1 MARLS
6 LRDRFF
12 TPPVARA
19 ITSPSGILALGAGA
33 SLGILTGGGALAAL
47 VVGVIAYSARVGLAI
62 PRTPQ
67 DERIDAFTL
76 SEPWRHYVQD
86 ALQAH
91 TRFKEAVEGARSG
104 PTKDRLR
111 EIDERVSTGVREVW
125 RIARRGHDLVDA
137 RRRLDPDAIR
147 RDIATTQA
155 AAEAAGAGPD
165 VHGATLARTMES
177 LRAQLATLERL
188 ERVIADADSR
198 LRLLNA
204 RLDEAAARTIE
215 LAVQAHDA
223 ADLGGLG
230 DDVDQMVDE
239 MEALRQA
246 IEETSGGTSTGT
258 GPGMTGAG

>member
-19 ITSPSGILALGAGA
+19 ITSPSGILALGVGAGV
-33 SLGILTGGGALAAL
+33 GILTGGGALAAVALAL
-47 VVGVIAYSARVGLAI
+47 VAYAGRVGLAI

-67 DERIDAFTL
+67 DERIDPFTL

-91 TRFKEAVEGARSG
+91 ARFREAVRGARPG
-104 PTKDRLR
+104 PTQDRLR
-111 EIDERVSTGVREVW
+111 EIDDRVETGVREVW
-125 RIARRGHDLVDA
+125 RIARRGHDLVGA
-137 RRRLDPDAIR
+137 RRQLDPDSIR
-147 RDIATTQA
+147 RDMALTEA
-155 AAEAAGAGPD
+155 AARQPGASP
-165 VHGATLARTMES
+165 VTTERTMEA
-177 LRAQLATLERL
+177 LRAQLGTVERL

-198 LRLLNA
+198 LRLLDA

-215 LAVQAHDA
+215 LAVQAGDVA
-223 ADLGGLG
+223 ELGGLG

-246 IEETSGGTSTGT
+246 IEETSGTGGDGTT
-258 GPGMTGAG
+258 MTGAG

>member
-19 ITSPSGILALGAGA
+19 ITSPTGILALGAGA
-33 SLGILTGGGALAAL
+33 GLGILTGGGIVAAVVLGL
-47 VVGVIAYSARVGLAI
+47 VAYAGRVGLAI
-62 PRTPQ
+62 PRADQ
-67 DERIDAFTL
+67 GERIDPFTL
-76 SEPWRHYVQD
+76 SEPWRHFVQD
-86 ALQAH
+86 AIQAQR
-91 TRFKEAVEGARSG
+91 RFADAVHDARPG
-104 PTKDRLR
+104 PTQDRLR
-111 EIDERVSTGVREVW
+111 QIEHRVEIGVREVW
-125 RIARRGHDLVDA
+125 RIARRGHDLVAA

-147 RDIATTQA
+147 REMAATQA
-155 AAEAAGAGPD
+155 NASQPWAVGS
-165 VHGATLARTMES
+165 TLEQTMES
-177 LRAQLATLERL
+177 LRAQLATVERL

-215 LAVQAHDA
+215 LSVQASDV

-230 DDVDQMVDE
+230 HEVDTMVDE

-246 IEETSGGTSTGT
+246 IEETGGGTALGT
-258 GPGMTGAG
+258 G

>member
-19 ITSPSGILALGAGA
+19 ITSPTGILALGAGA
-33 SLGILTGGGALAAL
+33 GVGILTGGGIVAAVVLGL
-47 VVGVIAYSARVGLAI
+47 VAFAGRVGLAI
-62 PRTPQ
+62 PRAPQ
-67 DERIDAFTL
+67 EERIDPFTL
-76 SEPWRHYVQD
+76 SEPWRRYVQD

-91 TRFKEAVEGARSG
+91 TRFREAVRGARPG
-104 PTKDRLR
+104 PTQDRLR
-111 EIDERVSTGVREVW
+111 QIDDRVDIGVREVW

-137 RRRLDPDAIR
+137 RRRLDPEAIR
-147 RDIATTQA
+147 RDIAAT
-155 AAEAAGAGPD
+155 EADTAQPWAVGS
-165 VHGATLARTMES
+165 TRERTMEA
-177 LRAQLATLERL
+177 LQAQLATVERL
-188 ERVIADADSR
+188 ERVIGDADSR

-215 LAVQAHDA
+215 LAVQASDV

-239 MEALRQA
+239 MEALRLA
-246 IEETSGGTSTGT
+246 IEETGGGTALA
-258 GPGMTGAG
+258 GPG

>member
-1 MARLS
+1 MGRLS

-19 ITSPSGILALGAGA
+19 ITSPSGILALGLGAGA
-33 SLGILTGGGALAAL
+33 GILTGGGVLAAVALALAAYA
-47 VVGVIAYSARVGLAI
+47 GRVGLAI

-67 DERIDAFTL
+67 EERIDPFTL

-91 TRFKEAVEGARSG
+91 ARFREAVRGARPG
-104 PTKDRLR
+104 PTQDRLR
-111 EIDERVSTGVREVW
+111 EIDDRVDTGVREVW
-125 RIARRGHDLVDA
+125 RIARRGHALVDA
-137 RRRLDPDAIR
+137 RRRLDPDDIR
-147 RDIATTQA
+147 RDIAITEASARQPGASPTTV
-155 AAEAAGAGPD
+155 E
-165 VHGATLARTMES
+165 RTMDA
-177 LRAQLATLERL
+177 LRAQLGTVERL

-215 LAVQAHDA
+215 LAVQAGDVTE
-223 ADLGGLG
+223 LGGLG
-230 DDVDQMVDE
+230 ADVDEMVDE

-246 IEETSGGTSTGT
+246 IEETGGGTGSS
-258 GPGMTGAG
+258 MTGAG

>member
-19 ITSPSGILALGAGA
+19 ITSPTGILALGAGA
-33 SLGILTGGGALAAL
+33 GLGILSGG
-47 VVGVIAYSARVGLAI
+47 GVIAAVVVGLIAFAGRVGLAI
-62 PRTPQ
+62 PRGASE
-67 DERIDAFTL
+67 ERIDPFAV

-91 TRFKEAVEGARSG
+91 RRFTEAVDSARSG
-104 PTKDRLR
+104 PTQDRLR
-111 EIDERVSTGVREVW
+111 QIDDRVSTGVREVW
-125 RIARRGHDLVDA
+125 RIARSGHDLVDA
-137 RRRLDPDAIR
+137 RRRLDPQGIR
-147 RDIATTQA
+147 REIEATKANADQPWASGSTM
-155 AAEAAGAGPD
+155 D
-165 VHGATLARTMES
+165 RTMES
-177 LRAQLATLERL
+177 LQAQLATVERL

-215 LAVQAHDA
+215 LSVRAHDV

-230 DDVDQMVDE
+230 NDVDQMVDE

-246 IEETSGGTSTGT
+246 IEETDGGGTAVAASG
-258 GPGMTGAG
+258 